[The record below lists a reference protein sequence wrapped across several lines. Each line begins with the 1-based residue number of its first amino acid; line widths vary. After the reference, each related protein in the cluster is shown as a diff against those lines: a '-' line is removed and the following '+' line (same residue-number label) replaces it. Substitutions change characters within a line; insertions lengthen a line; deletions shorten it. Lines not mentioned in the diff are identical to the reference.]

1 MTPRLQRRKPPQH
14 CRPRRSSSIQSCG
27 VYRAGDNPVY
37 PDCLHGRVC
46 AGAAIVGHHP
56 FSGISRSLW
65 VLCHQP
71 HQQLNNWA
79 MPNSPSG
86 GCGPFFIRGDGLYFD
101 FTRACRQ
108 HDLAYRWA
116 PVLRLPQVEARFLGE
131 MLYDCSL
138 RGPVSRVLRHSC
150 GLVRCLDNIVGRDV
164 LWPKPDAWL

>member
-1 MTPRLQRRKPPQH
+1 MAFIEQGTIPSTLTAYTGEYVPGPP
-14 CRPRRSSSIQSCG
+14 SSGTILFPG
-27 VYRAGDNPVY
+27 YPGPYGFYATNPT
-37 PDCLHGRVC
+37 
-46 AGAAIVGHHP
+46 
-56 FSGISRSLW
+56 
-65 VLCHQP
+65 
-71 HQQLNNWA
+71 NNWA